1 MDKYQKL
8 KNEHKELWYQV
19 SRVLNQFDPIGLIHI
34 GCPNDEYDPEVSTIL
49 PQLKQCKSE
58 KDTWNMIYNE
68 FVKWF
73 DNSITGAKEKYKPI
87 AKEIWEI
94 KKRHII

>member
-1 MDKYQKL
+1 
-8 KNEHKELWYQV
+8 
-19 SRVLNQFDPIGLIHI
+19 
-34 GCPNDEYDPEVSTIL
+34 
-49 PQLKQCKSE
+49 
-58 KDTWNMIYNE
+58 MIYNE

-73 DNSITGAKEKYKPI
+73 DNSITGTKEKYKPI